1 MIPAIIPVVGIAL
14 VAGAAIG
21 AVFSLAYTIPQHKDG
36 RRTGKP
42 GSEATL
48 GDLKAAVDKGPEKL
62 SQPERTHTAW
72 GEKRW
77 GKH

>member
-1 MIPAIIPVVGIAL
+1 MPVPVILPAVGIAL
-14 VAGAAIG
+14 VVGAAVG
-21 AVFSLAYTIPQHKDG
+21 AVFSLAYTIPKHKDG
-36 RRTGKP
+36 K
-42 GSEATL
+42 
-48 GDLKAAVDKGPEKL
+48 DPEKL